1 VRSISKVSARF
12 ETAWSTKPENLRAAK
27 IDGGGEMAT
36 IVLLHGGG
44 GGGWMWRYVRPRLT
58 AAGHSVFTPTF
69 SGVGDRRHL
78 ISRDLTHWAHVL
90 DIANLLEF
98 EEVEDAVL
106 VGYSYGGSVIP
117 GVVSEQPSRV
127 SKAIYLDA
135 IVTRAGERLSEA
147 MGYMDKETASK
158 IERTLASGEGPLGAG
173 TLEVVRAEAKAHPHK
188 MSPERQQW
196 MLDKITDI
204 PLRCMVDPVRVGG
217 DSLTIPV
224 EYLAV
229 GGVTPM
235 LAMHQRARELGWRI
249 STTPAG
255 CDHTFP
261 MGQPDIAA
269 DFILK
274 QV

>member
-1 VRSISKVSARF
+1 V
-12 ETAWSTKPENLRAAK
+12 
-27 IDGGGEMAT
+27 AT

-44 GGGWMWRYVRPRLT
+44 GGGWMWRYVAPALA
-58 AAGHSVFTPTF
+58 AAGHSLFTPTF

-78 ISRDLTHWAHVL
+78 IRRDLTHWTHVL

-98 EEVEDAVL
+98 EEVENAVL

-117 GVVSEQPSRV
+117 GVVSQQPGRV
-127 SKAIYLDA
+127 SKAIFLDA
-135 IVTRAGERLSEA
+135 IIPRAGERLSEA
-147 MGYMDKETASK
+147 MGYMDSQTASAV
-158 IERTLASGEGPLGAG
+158 ERTLASGEGPLGAG
-173 TLEVVRAEAKAHPHK
+173 TLEVVRAEAKARPHN

-229 GGVTPM
+229 REGTPM
-235 LAMHQRARELGWRI
+235 LGMHQRARELGWSF
-249 STTPAG
+249 STTPAD

-261 MGQPDIAA
+261 IGQPQIAV
-269 DFILK
+269 DFLMKHI
-274 QV
+274 